1 MYQPGYRLYSTRLG
15 QFRVYEITAAALKK
29 VPSKHKLLF
38 IVPFFITALK
48 GEFTN
53 YDIVILNDAPR

>member
-1 MYQPGYRLYSTRLG
+1 M
-15 QFRVYEITAAALKK
+15 YEITAAALKK

-53 YDIVILNDAPR
+53 YEIVILNDAPR